1 MIHDKASFMALRVWV
16 VQMIN
21 LTRSKEKKLAIDVC
35 VIHFT
40 LIKSMPS
47 GMQRIEEAKLVT
59 AGQDFT
65 T

>member
-1 MIHDKASFMALRVWV
+1 MGVSDDQLQQAS
-16 VQMIN
+16 

-40 LIKSMPS
+40 LIKSMPC

-59 AGQDFT
+59 AGQDFPPNFANKT
-65 T
+65 K

>member
-1 MIHDKASFMALRVWV
+1 MCVGGSDDQLQQAS
-16 VQMIN
+16 
-21 LTRSKEKKLAIDVC
+21 LTVAKKISLDVC

-59 AGQDFT
+59 AGQDFPPNFANKT
-65 T
+65 K